1 MPSFVN
7 PIHTNAN
14 ALNSGTKNEVKD
26 TKNAPKSASKDFN
39 KILNQKISKD
49 KTAPKE
55 NPNALK
61 ATPKDAKED
70 AKELEK
76 TPTPHHQHAQNLA
89 KDQQAPTL
97 KDLLNH
103 KKTTASHEAQHETH
117 EPTLK
122 DLLNHKKTTAS
133 HEAQHETHEMHET
146 NPKTPNET
154 LNKNEKK
161 PNGVASNAHQANL
174 TNKNPLTPTNHANN
188 AIKNPTAPTHNAK
201 EPKTLKDIHALSQK
215 HDLNASNIQVGTP
228 LEKKETPLNASD
240 QLALKTTQT
249 SINHT
254 LAKNDSK
261 NTANLSSVLQSL
273 EKKESHNKERTTP
286 PSNEKK
292 TPPLREALQMNAI
305 KRDKTLSKKKPE
317 KTPTKTQTTAAT
329 PENAPKI
336 PLKTPP
342 LMPLIGANPPNDNAP
357 TPLEKEEKAK
367 EVSENKE
374 KTKESN
380 NSAQSAQNAQASDK
394 TSENKSAAPKE
405 TIKHFTQQLKQEIQE
420 YKPPMSRIS
429 MDLFPKELGKVEV
442 TIQKVGKNL
451 KVSVISHN
459 NSLQTFL
466 DNQQDLKNSLN
477 ALGFEG
483 VDLSFSQDSSK
494 EQPKEP
500 LREPFKEQESTPL
513 KENALKSYQENT
525 DNENKETSMQITLYA

>member
-1 MPSFVN
+1 MPSPIN
-7 PIHTNAN
+7 PIHTNAS
-14 ALNSGTKNEVKD
+14 ALNSGAKNEVKD
-26 TKNAPKSASKDFN
+26 TKNAPKSASKDFS

-49 KTAPKE
+49 KTASKE
-55 NPNALK
+55 DPNASK
-61 ATPKDAKED
+61 VTPKDAKT
-70 AKELEK
+70 LEK
-76 TPTPHHQHAQNLA
+76 TPTPHPQHAQNLA

-103 KKTTASHEAQHETH
+103 KKTTASHEAQHEIH
-117 EPTLK
+117 E
-122 DLLNHKKTTAS
+122 N
-133 HEAQHETHEMHET
+133 HET

-161 PNGVASNAHQANL
+161 PNGVTSNAHQANL

-188 AIKNPTAPTHNAK
+188 AIKTPTAPTHNAK
-201 EPKTLKDIHALSQK
+201 ESKTLKDIQTLSQK
-215 HDLNASNIQVGTP
+215 HDLNASNIQATTTPENKTP
-228 LEKKETPLNASD
+228 LKNASD
-240 QLALKTTQT
+240 QFALKTTPKNPT
-249 SINHT
+249 TNPTTI
-254 LAKNDSK
+254 KNDTK

-273 EKKESHNKERTTP
+273 EKKESHNKEHANP
-286 PSNEKK
+286 LNNEKK
-292 TPPLREALQMNAI
+292 TPPLKEALQMNAI

-317 KTPTKTQTTAAT
+317 KTPIHAKTQTTAPSIA
-329 PENAPKI
+329 PKNAPKI
-336 PLKTPP
+336 PIKTPP
-342 LMPLIGANPPNDNAP
+342 LMPLIGANPPPNDNIP
-357 TPLEKEEKAK
+357 TPLEKEEKTQ
-367 EVSENKE
+367 EISENKE
-374 KTKESN
+374 KTKESS
-380 NSAQSAQNAQASDK
+380 NSAQSAQNTQASDK
-394 TSENKSAAPKE
+394 TSENKSTAPKE

-442 TIQKVGKNL
+442 IIQKVGKNL

-494 EQPKEP
+494 EQPKEQ
-500 LREPFKEQESTPL
+500 LREPFKEQELTPL

-525 DNENKETSMQITLYA
+525 DNENQETSMQITLYA

>member
-1 MPSFVN
+1 MPSPIN
-7 PIHTNAN
+7 PIHTNASANAN
-14 ALNSGTKNEVKD
+14 ALNSGAKNEVKD
-26 TKNAPKSASKDFN
+26 TKNAPKSASKDFS

-55 NPNALK
+55 SPSALK
-61 ATPKDAKED
+61 AAPKNSKEGAKQN

-103 KKTTASHEAQHETH
+103 KKTTASHEAQHEI
-117 EPTLK
+117 
-122 DLLNHKKTTAS
+122 HKN
-133 HEAQHETHEMHET
+133 HET

-161 PNGVASNAHQANL
+161 PNGVISSAHQANL
-174 TNKNPLTPTNHANN
+174 TNKNPLIPTNHANN
-188 AIKNPTAPTHNAK
+188 TIKNPTAPTHNAK
-201 EPKTLKDIHALSQK
+201 ESKTLKDIHALSQK

-254 LAKNDSK
+254 LAKNDAK

-317 KTPTKTQTTAAT
+317 KTPTKTQTTAQAVT
-329 PENAPKI
+329 LENAPKI

-342 LMPLIGANPPNDNAP
+342 LMPLIGANPPNDNPP

-367 EVSENKE
+367 EVSDNKE
-374 KTKESN
+374 KTKETS

-394 TSENKSAAPKE
+394 TSENKSVTPKE

-494 EQPKEP
+494 EQPKEQ

-525 DNENKETSMQITLYA
+525 DNENQETSMQITLYA

>member
-1 MPSFVN
+1 MPSPVN
-7 PIHTNAN
+7 PVHTNAN
-14 ALNSGTKNEVKD
+14 ALNSGAKNED
-26 TKNAPKSASKDFN
+26 TKNAPKSASKDFS

-49 KTAPKE
+49 KTASKE
-55 NPNALK
+55 SPNPNALK
-61 ATPKDAKED
+61 TTPKNSKEDAKED
-70 AKELEK
+70 AKKDAKVLEK
-76 TPTPHHQHAQNLA
+76 TPTPHPQHAQDFA

-97 KDLLNH
+97 KDWLNH
-103 KKTTASHEAQHETH
+103 KKTTASHEAQHE
-117 EPTLK
+117 
-122 DLLNHKKTTAS
+122 N
-133 HEAQHETHEMHET
+133 HET

-161 PNGVASNAHQANL
+161 PNGVTSNAHQTNL
-174 TNKNPLTPTNHANN
+174 ASKNPLTPTNHANN
-188 AIKNPTAPTHNAK
+188 AIKNPTAPTDTKK
-201 EPKTLKDIHALSQK
+201 EPKTLKDIQTLSQK
-215 HDLNASNIQVGTP
+215 HDLNASNIQAATP

-240 QLALKTTQT
+240 QLALKTTQAP
-249 SINHT
+249 INNT

-273 EKKESHNKERTTP
+273 EKKESHNKEHATP
-286 PSNEKK
+286 PNNEKK
-292 TPPLREALQMNAI
+292 TPPLKEALQMNAI
-305 KRDKTLSKKKPE
+305 KRDKTLSKKKSE
-317 KTPTKTQTTAAT
+317 KTPTKAQTTAPSAML
-329 PENAPKI
+329 ENAPKI

-342 LMPLIGANPPNDNAP
+342 LMPLIGANPPPNDNAP
-357 TPLEKEEKAK
+357 TLLEKEETTK
-367 EVSENKE
+367 EASDNKE

-394 TSENKSAAPKE
+394 TSENKSVTPKE

-442 TIQKVGKNL
+442 VIQKVGKNL

-494 EQPKEP
+494 EQPKEQ
-500 LREPFKEQESTPL
+500 LRELFKEQESTPL
-513 KENALKSYQENT
+513 KENVLKSYQENT
-525 DNENKETSMQITLYA
+525 DHENQETSMQITLYA

>member
-14 ALNSGTKNEVKD
+14 ANANALNSGAKNGVKD
-26 TKNAPKSASKDFN
+26 TKNAPKSASKDFS

-61 ATPKDAKED
+61 AAPKDAKED

-76 TPTPHHQHAQNLA
+76 TPTPHPQHAQNLA

-117 EPTLK
+117 K
-122 DLLNHKKTTAS
+122 
-133 HEAQHETHEMHET
+133 MHET

-161 PNGVASNAHQANL
+161 PNGVISSAHQANL
-174 TNKNPLTPTNHANN
+174 TNKNPLTPTNN

-201 EPKTLKDIHALSQK
+201 DPKTLKDIQTLSQK

-228 LEKKETPLNASD
+228 LEKKETPLNAND

-254 LAKNDSK
+254 LAKNDAK

-273 EKKESHNKERTTP
+273 EKKESHNKERATP

-317 KTPTKTQTTAAT
+317 KTPTKTQTTAQAAT

-357 TPLEKEEKAK
+357 TPLEKEEKTK

-374 KTKESN
+374 KTKEST
-380 NSAQSAQNAQASDK
+380 NSTQSAQNTQASDK
-394 TSENKSAAPKE
+394 TSENKSTAPKE

-442 TIQKVGKNL
+442 IIQKVGKNL

>member
-1 MPSFVN
+1 MPSPIN

-14 ALNSGTKNEVKD
+14 ANASINSGAKNED
-26 TKNAPKSASKDFN
+26 TKNAPKSASKDFS

-55 NPNALK
+55 NPSALK

-117 EPTLK
+117 K
-122 DLLNHKKTTAS
+122 
-133 HEAQHETHEMHET
+133 MHET

-161 PNGVASNAHQANL
+161 PNGVISNAHQANL

-188 AIKNPTAPTHNAK
+188 AIKNPAAPTHNAK
-201 EPKTLKDIHALSQK
+201 DPKTLKDIQTLSQK
-215 HDLNASNIQVGTP
+215 HDLNASNIQATTP

-357 TPLEKEEKAK
+357 TPLEKEEKTK
-367 EVSENKE
+367 EISENKE

-380 NSAQSAQNAQASDK
+380 NSVQNVQNTQASDK
-394 TSENKSAAPKE
+394 TSENKSVTPKE

-494 EQPKEP
+494 EQPKEQ
-500 LREPFKEQESTPL
+500 LKEPFKEQESTPL

>member
-1 MPSFVN
+1 MPSPVN

-14 ALNSGTKNEVKD
+14 ALNSGAKNEVKD
-26 TKNAPKSASKDFN
+26 TKNAPKSASKDFS

-55 NPNALK
+55 SPNPNALK

-70 AKELEK
+70 AKALEK
-76 TPTPHHQHAQNLA
+76 TLPHQHAQNLA

-97 KDLLNH
+97 KDWLNRP
-103 KKTTASHEAQHETH
+103 KTYPTAKHETQHETH
-117 EPTLK
+117 EA
-122 DLLNHKKTTAS
+122 N
-133 HEAQHETHEMHET
+133 ET

-161 PNGVASNAHQANL
+161 PNEVTSNAHQTNL
-174 TNKNPLTPTNHANN
+174 TNKNPLTPTNHANH

-201 EPKTLKDIHALSQK
+201 ESKTLKDIQTLSQK
-215 HDLNASNIQVGTP
+215 HDLNASNIQATTP
-228 LEKKETPLNASD
+228 LEKKETPLNASN

-249 SINHT
+249 PINNT
-254 LAKNDSK
+254 LAKNDAK

-273 EKKESHNKERTTP
+273 EKKEPQNKEHANP
-286 PSNEKK
+286 PHNEKK
-292 TPPLREALQMNAI
+292 TPPLKEALQMNAI
-305 KRDKTLSKKKPE
+305 KRDKTLSKKKSE
-317 KTPTKTQTTAAT
+317 KTPTKAQTTAPSAT

-336 PLKTPP
+336 PLKTPL
-342 LMPLIGANPPNDNAP
+342 LMPLIGANPPNDNIP
-357 TPLEKEEKAK
+357 TPLEKEETTK
-367 EVSENKE
+367 EASDNKE
-374 KTKESN
+374 KTKETN
-380 NSAQSAQNAQASDK
+380 NSAQNAQNTQASDK
-394 TSENKSAAPKE
+394 TSENKSVTPKE

-494 EQPKEP
+494 EQPKEQ
-500 LREPFKEQESTPL
+500 LREPFKEQELTPL

-525 DNENKETSMQITLYA
+525 DHENQETSMQITLYA

>member
-1 MPSFVN
+1 MPSPVN

-14 ALNSGTKNEVKD
+14 ALNSGAKNED
-26 TKNAPKSASKDFN
+26 TKNAPKSASKDFS

-55 NPNALK
+55 SPNPNALK

-70 AKELEK
+70 AKALEK
-76 TPTPHHQHAQNLA
+76 TPTLPHQHAQNLA

-97 KDLLNH
+97 KDWLNRP
-103 KKTTASHEAQHETH
+103 KTHPTAPHETQHETH
-117 EPTLK
+117 EA
-122 DLLNHKKTTAS
+122 N
-133 HEAQHETHEMHET
+133 ET

-161 PNGVASNAHQANL
+161 PNEVTSNAHQTNL
-174 TNKNPLTPTNHANN
+174 PNKNPITPNHVNN
-188 AIKNPTAPTHNAK
+188 AIKNPTTPTHNAK
-201 EPKTLKDIHALSQK
+201 EPKTLKDIQTLSQK
-215 HDLNASNIQVGTP
+215 HDLNASNIQAATTP
-228 LEKKETPLNASD
+228 ENKTPLNASD
-240 QLALKTTQT
+240 YLALKTTQT
-249 SINHT
+249 PTNHT
-254 LAKNDSK
+254 LAKNDAK

-273 EKKESHNKERTTP
+273 EKKESHNKEHANP
-286 PSNEKK
+286 PNNEKK
-292 TPPLREALQMNAI
+292 TPPLKEALQMNAI
-305 KRDKTLSKKKPE
+305 KRDKTLSKKKSE
-317 KTPTKTQTTAAT
+317 KTPIHAKTQTTAPSIA

-342 LMPLIGANPPNDNAP
+342 LMPLIGANPPNDNIP
-357 TPLEKEEKAK
+357 TPLEKEETTKEASDNKEKAK
-367 EVSENKE
+367 ES
-374 KTKESN
+374 S

-394 TSENKSAAPKE
+394 TSDNKSVTPKE
-405 TIKHFTQQLKQEIQE
+405 TIKHFAQQLKQEIQE

-442 TIQKVGKNL
+442 IIQKVGKNL

-494 EQPKEP
+494 EQPKEQ
-500 LREPFKEQESTPL
+500 LRELFKEQESSPL

-525 DNENKETSMQITLYA
+525 DHENQETSMQITLYA

>member
-1 MPSFVN
+1 MPSLVN

-14 ALNSGTKNEVKD
+14 ALNSGAKNEVKD
-26 TKNAPKSASKDFN
+26 TKNAPKSASKDFS

-49 KTAPKE
+49 KTASKE
-55 NPNALK
+55 SPNPNALK
-61 ATPKDAKED
+61 ATPQDAKEN
-70 AKELEK
+70 AKTLEK
-76 TPTPHHQHAQNLA
+76 TPTLPHQHAQNPA

-103 KKTTASHEAQHETH
+103 QKTTAPHETQHETH
-117 EPTLK
+117 EA
-122 DLLNHKKTTAS
+122 N
-133 HEAQHETHEMHET
+133 ET

-161 PNGVASNAHQANL
+161 PNEVASNAHQTNL
-174 TNKNPLTPTNHANN
+174 PNKNPITPNHANH
-188 AIKNPTAPTHNAK
+188 AIKNPTTPTHNAK
-201 EPKTLKDIHALSQK
+201 EPKTLKDIQTLSQK
-215 HDLNASNIQVGTP
+215 HDLNASNIQAATTP
-228 LEKKETPLNASD
+228 ENKTPLNASD
-240 QLALKTTQT
+240 HLALKTTQT
-249 SINHT
+249 PTNHT
-254 LAKNDSK
+254 LAKNDAK

-273 EKKESHNKERTTP
+273 EKKEPQNKEHANP
-286 PSNEKK
+286 QNNEKK
-292 TPPLREALQMNAI
+292 TPPLKEALEMNAI
-305 KRDKTLSKKKPE
+305 KRDKTLSKKKSE
-317 KTPTKTQTTAAT
+317 KTPIHAKTQATAPSIA

-342 LMPLIGANPPNDNAP
+342 LMPLIGANPPPNDNIP
-357 TPLEKEEKAK
+357 TPLEKEETTKEVSDNKEKAK
-367 EVSENKE
+367 E
-374 KTKESN
+374 T
-380 NSAQSAQNAQASDK
+380 NSSTQNAQNAQASDK
-394 TSENKSAAPKE
+394 TSENKSIAPKE

-420 YKPPMSRIS
+420 YKPPMSKIS

-442 TIQKVGKNL
+442 IIQKVGKNL

-494 EQPKEP
+494 EQPKEQ
-500 LREPFKEQESTPL
+500 LRELFKEQESTPL

-525 DNENKETSMQITLYA
+525 DHENKETSMQITLYA

>member
-1 MPSFVN
+1 MPSPIN
-7 PIHTNAN
+7 PIHANAN
-14 ALNSGTKNEVKD
+14 ANASALNSGAKNED
-26 TKNAPKSASKDFN
+26 AKNAPKSASKDFS

-70 AKELEK
+70 AKKLEK
-76 TPTPHHQHAQNLA
+76 TPTLPHQHAQNLA

-97 KDLLNH
+97 KDWLNH
-103 KKTTASHEAQHETH
+103 QKTTASHEAQHE
-117 EPTLK
+117 
-122 DLLNHKKTTAS
+122 N
-133 HEAQHETHEMHET
+133 HET

-161 PNGVASNAHQANL
+161 PHGVISNAHQENS
-174 TNKNPLTPTNHANN
+174 TNKNPITPTNHANH

-201 EPKTLKDIHALSQK
+201 EPKTLKDIQTLSQK
-215 HDLNASNIQVGTP
+215 HDLNASNIQVVAP

-240 QLALKTTQT
+240 QLALKTTQAP
-249 SINHT
+249 INNT
-254 LAKNDSK
+254 LAKNDAK

-273 EKKESHNKERTTP
+273 EKKDPHNKERANP
-286 PSNEKK
+286 QNNEKK
-292 TPPLREALQMNAI
+292 TPPLKEALQMNAI
-305 KRDKTLSKKKPE
+305 KRDKTLSKKKSE
-317 KTPTKTQTTAAT
+317 KIQTKTQTTAPSIA

-342 LMPLIGANPPNDNAP
+342 LMPLIGANPPNDNIP
-357 TPLEKEEKAK
+357 TLLEKEETTK
-367 EVSENKE
+367 EASDNKE
-374 KTKESN
+374 KTKESS
-380 NSAQSAQNAQASDK
+380 NSTQSAQNAQASDK
-394 TSENKSAAPKE
+394 TSDKSVTPKE

-442 TIQKVGKNL
+442 VIQKVGKNL

-494 EQPKEP
+494 EQKK
-500 LREPFKEQESTPL
+500 EPFKEQELTPL

>member
-1 MPSFVN
+1 MSSPIN
-7 PIHTNAN
+7 PIHTNASTN
-14 ALNSGTKNEVKD
+14 ANANASTLINSGAKNEVKEA
-26 TKNAPKSASKDFN
+26 KNAPKSAPKDFS

-61 ATPKDAKED
+61 ATPKDAKEN

-76 TPTPHHQHAQNLA
+76 TPTPHHQHAQDLA

-117 EPTLK
+117 K
-122 DLLNHKKTTAS
+122 N
-133 HEAQHETHEMHET
+133 HET

-161 PNGVASNAHQANL
+161 PNEATSSAHQTNL

-201 EPKTLKDIHALSQK
+201 EPKTLKDIQTLSQK
-215 HDLNASNIQVGTP
+215 HDLNASNIQVVAP

-249 SINHT
+249 PINHT
-254 LAKNDSK
+254 LAKNGAK

-286 PSNEKK
+286 HNEKK

-305 KRDKTLSKKKPE
+305 KRDKTLSKKKSE
-317 KTPTKTQTTAAT
+317 KTPTKTQTTAQAVT

-342 LMPLIGANPPNDNAP
+342 LMPLIGANPPNNNAP
-357 TPLEKEEKAK
+357 TPLEKEEKTK

-380 NSAQSAQNAQASDK
+380 NSTQSAQNAQASDK
-394 TSENKSAAPKE
+394 ASENKSVTPKE

-420 YKPPMSRIS
+420 YKPPMSKIS

-500 LREPFKEQESTPL
+500 LREPFKEQELTPL

>member
-1 MPSFVN
+1 MPSPIN

-14 ALNSGTKNEVKD
+14 ANTNALINNGAKNED
-26 TKNAPKSASKDFN
+26 TKNAPKSASKDFS

-49 KTAPKE
+49 KTTPKE

-61 ATPKDAKED
+61 ATQKDAKKD
-70 AKELEK
+70 AKALEK
-76 TPTPHHQHAQNLA
+76 TPTLPHQHAQNPA

-103 KKTTASHEAQHETH
+103 KKTSHEAQH
-117 EPTLK
+117 K
-122 DLLNHKKTTAS
+122 N
-133 HEAQHETHEMHET
+133 HET

-161 PNGVASNAHQANL
+161 PNGVTSNAHQENL
-174 TNKNPLTPTNHANN
+174 THKNPLTPTNHTNN
-188 AIKNPTAPTHNAK
+188 AIKNPTTPTDTK
-201 EPKTLKDIHALSQK
+201 KDPKTLKDIQTLSQK
-215 HDLNASNIQVGTP
+215 HDLNASNIQVTAP
-228 LEKKETPLNASD
+228 LEKKETPLSASD

-254 LAKNDSK
+254 LAKNDAK

-273 EKKESHNKERTTP
+273 EKKESHNKERATP
-286 PSNEKK
+286 PNNEKK
-292 TPPLREALQMNAI
+292 TPPLKEALQMNAI

-317 KTPTKTQTTAAT
+317 KTQTKTQTTAPSAM

-342 LMPLIGANPPNDNAP
+342 LMPLIGANPPPNDNIP
-357 TPLEKEEKAK
+357 TPLEKEEKTQ
-367 EVSENKE
+367 EISDNKE
-374 KTKESN
+374 KAKETN
-380 NSAQSAQNAQASDK
+380 NGAQSTQNTQASDK
-394 TSENKSAAPKE
+394 TSENKSVTPKE

-442 TIQKVGKNL
+442 IIQKVGKNL

-494 EQPKEP
+494 EQEKEQ
-500 LREPFKEQESTPL
+500 LRELFKEQELTPL

-525 DNENKETSMQITLYA
+525 DHENQETSMQITLYA

>member
-1 MPSFVN
+1 MPSPVN

-14 ALNSGTKNEVKD
+14 ALNSGAKNEVKD
-26 TKNAPKSASKDFN
+26 AKNAPKSASKDFS

-55 NPNALK
+55 SPNPNALK
-61 ATPKDAKED
+61 ATPQDAKENAKED
-70 AKELEK
+70 AKALEK
-76 TPTPHHQHAQNLA
+76 IPTLPYQHAQNLA

-97 KDLLNH
+97 KDWLNH
-103 KKTTASHEAQHETH
+103 QKTTASHEAQHE
-117 EPTLK
+117 K
-122 DLLNHKKTTAS
+122 N
-133 HEAQHETHEMHET
+133 HET

-161 PNGVASNAHQANL
+161 PNEALSNAHQTNL
-174 TNKNPLTPTNHANN
+174 PNKNPITPTNRTNN
-188 AIKNPTAPTHNAK
+188 AIKTPTTPTHNAK
-201 EPKTLKDIHALSQK
+201 VPKTLKDIQTLSQK
-215 HDLNASNIQVGTP
+215 HDLNASNIQAATTP
-228 LEKKETPLNASD
+228 ENKNPLNASD
-240 QLALKTTQT
+240 HLALKTTPKNPT
-249 SINHT
+249 TNPTTI
-254 LAKNDSK
+254 KNDAK

-273 EKKESHNKERTTP
+273 EKKDPHNKEHATP
-286 PSNEKK
+286 PNNEKK
-292 TPPLREALQMNAI
+292 TPPLKEALQMNAI
-305 KRDKTLSKKKPE
+305 KRDKTLSKKKSE
-317 KTPTKTQTTAAT
+317 KTPTKAQTTAQAVT

-342 LMPLIGANPPNDNAP
+342 LMPLIGANPPSDNAP
-357 TPLEKEEKAK
+357 TPLEKEETTK
-367 EVSENKE
+367 EASDNKE

-380 NSAQSAQNAQASDK
+380 NSAQNAQNTQASDK
-394 TSENKSAAPKE
+394 TSENKSVTPKE

-442 TIQKVGKNL
+442 IIQKVGKNL

-477 ALGFEG
+477 TLGFEG

-494 EQPKEP
+494 EQQAPKDQ
-500 LREPFKEQESTPL
+500 LRELFKEQESTPL

-525 DNENKETSMQITLYA
+525 DHENQETSMQITLYA

>member
-1 MPSFVN
+1 MPSPVN
-7 PIHTNAN
+7 PLHTNAN
-14 ALNSGTKNEVKD
+14 ALNGGAKNEVKD
-26 TKNAPKSASKDFN
+26 AKNAPKSASKDFS

-55 NPNALK
+55 NPSALK
-61 ATPKDAKED
+61 ATPKDAKT
-70 AKELEK
+70 LEK
-76 TPTPHHQHAQNLA
+76 TLPHQHAQNPA

-103 KKTTASHEAQHETH
+103 QKTTAPHEAQHETH
-117 EPTLK
+117 EA
-122 DLLNHKKTTAS
+122 N
-133 HEAQHETHEMHET
+133 ET

-161 PNGVASNAHQANL
+161 PNEVTSNAHQTNL
-174 TNKNPLTPTNHANN
+174 PNKNPITPTNHANN
-188 AIKNPTAPTHNAK
+188 ANTTQKPTTPTHNAK
-201 EPKTLKDIHALSQK
+201 DPKTLKDIQTLSQK
-215 HDLNASNIQVGTP
+215 HDLNASNIQAATTP
-228 LEKKETPLNASD
+228 ENKTPLNASD
-240 QLALKTTQT
+240 HLALKTTQT
-249 SINHT
+249 PTNHT
-254 LAKNDSK
+254 LAKNDAK

-273 EKKESHNKERTTP
+273 EKKEAQNKEHANP
-286 PSNEKK
+286 QNNEKK
-292 TPPLREALQMNAI
+292 TPPLKEALQMNAI

-317 KTPTKTQTTAAT
+317 KTPTKTQTTAPSIA

-342 LMPLIGANPPNDNAP
+342 LMPLTGANPPNDNTP
-357 TPLEKEEKAK
+357 TPLEKEEKTQ
-367 EVSENKE
+367 EVSDNKE
-374 KTKESN
+374 KTKETNS
-380 NSAQSAQNAQASDK
+380 SAQSAQNTQASDK
-394 TSENKSAAPKE
+394 TSDNKSIAPKE

-420 YKPPMSRIS
+420 YKPPMSKIS

-442 TIQKVGKNL
+442 IIQKVGKNL

-500 LREPFKEQESTPL
+500 LREPFKEQELAPL

-525 DNENKETSMQITLYA
+525 DHENQETSMQITLYA

>member
-1 MPSFVN
+1 MPSPVN
-7 PIHTNAN
+7 PIHTNASAN
-14 ALNSGTKNEVKD
+14 ASTLINSGAKNED
-26 TKNAPKSASKDFN
+26 TKNAPKSASKDFS

-61 ATPKDAKED
+61 ATPKNSKESAKED
-70 AKELEK
+70 AKALEK
-76 TPTPHHQHAQNLA
+76 TPTPHHQHAQNPA

-97 KDLLNH
+97 KDLLNRP
-103 KKTTASHEAQHETH
+103 KTTASHEAQHETH
-117 EPTLK
+117 E
-122 DLLNHKKTTAS
+122 
-133 HEAQHETHEMHET
+133 HET

-161 PNGVASNAHQANL
+161 PNGVTSNAHQTNL
-174 TNKNPLTPTNHANN
+174 TNKNPLTPTNRANH
-188 AIKNPTAPTHNAK
+188 AIKTPTTPTHNAK
-201 EPKTLKDIHALSQK
+201 DPKTLKDIQTLSQK
-215 HDLNASNIQVGTP
+215 HDLNASNIQATTTP
-228 LEKKETPLNASD
+228 ENKTPLNASD
-240 QLALKTTQT
+240 QFALKTTQT
-249 SINHT
+249 PTSHT
-254 LAKNDSK
+254 LAKNDAK

-273 EKKESHNKERTTP
+273 EKKESHSKEHATP
-286 PSNEKK
+286 PNNEKK
-292 TPPLREALQMNAI
+292 TPPLKEALQMNAI
-305 KRDKTLSKKKPE
+305 KRDKTLSKKKSE
-317 KTPTKTQTTAAT
+317 KTPTKAQTTAPSIA

-342 LMPLIGANPPNDNAP
+342 LMPLIGANPPPNDNIP
-357 TPLEKEEKAK
+357 TPLEKEEKTQ
-367 EVSENKE
+367 EISENKE

-380 NSAQSAQNAQASDK
+380 SSAQSAQNTQASDK
-394 TSENKSAAPKE
+394 TSENKSVAPKE

-442 TIQKVGKNL
+442 IIQKVGKNL

-500 LREPFKEQESTPL
+500 LRELFKEQESTPL

-525 DNENKETSMQITLYA
+525 DHENQETSMQITLYA

>member
-1 MPSFVN
+1 MPSPIN
-7 PIHTNAN
+7 PIHTNASANAN
-14 ALNSGTKNEVKD
+14 ALNSGAKNED
-26 TKNAPKSASKDFN
+26 TKNAPKSASKDFS

-61 ATPKDAKED
+61 ATPQDAKENAKED
-70 AKELEK
+70 AKKLEK
-76 TPTPHHQHAQNLA
+76 TPTLPHQHAQNPA

-103 KKTTASHEAQHETH
+103 KKTTASHEAQHE
-117 EPTLK
+117 K
-122 DLLNHKKTTAS
+122 N
-133 HEAQHETHEMHET
+133 HET

-154 LNKNEKK
+154 LSKNEKK
-161 PNGVASNAHQANL
+161 PNEVASGTHQTNL
-174 TNKNPLTPTNHANN
+174 PNKNPITPNHANN
-188 AIKNPTAPTHNAK
+188 AIKNPTTPTHNAK
-201 EPKTLKDIHALSQK
+201 EPKTLKDIQALSQK
-215 HDLNASNIQVGTP
+215 HDLNASNIQAATTP
-228 LEKKETPLNASD
+228 ENKTPLNASD
-240 QLALKTTQT
+240 HLALKTTQT
-249 SINHT
+249 PTNHT
-254 LAKNDSK
+254 LAKNDAK

-273 EKKESHNKERTTP
+273 EKKESPNKEHANP
-286 PSNEKK
+286 QNNEKK
-292 TPPLREALQMNAI
+292 TPPLKEALQMNAI

-317 KTPTKTQTTAAT
+317 KTQTKTQTTAPSAM

-342 LMPLIGANPPNDNAP
+342 LMPLIGANPPNDNIP
-357 TPLEKEEKAK
+357 TPLEKEETTK
-367 EVSENKE
+367 EASDNKE
-374 KTKESN
+374 KTKETN

-394 TSENKSAAPKE
+394 ASENKSVTPKE

-420 YKPPMSRIS
+420 YKPPMSKIS

-442 TIQKVGKNL
+442 IIQKVGKNL

-494 EQPKEP
+494 EQEKEP
-500 LREPFKEQESTPL
+500 FKEPFKEQELTPL

-525 DNENKETSMQITLYA
+525 DHENKETSMQITLYA

>member
-1 MPSFVN
+1 MPSPVN
-7 PIHTNAN
+7 PIHTNAST
-14 ALNSGTKNEVKD
+14 LNGGAKNED
-26 TKNAPKSASKDFN
+26 AKNAPKSASKDFS

-55 NPNALK
+55 SPNPNALK
-61 ATPKDAKED
+61 DTPQNALKDK
-70 AKELEK
+70 LEK
-76 TPTPHHQHAQNLA
+76 TPTPHVQTPKEIA

-97 KDLLNH
+97 KDWLNH
-103 KKTTASHEAQHETH
+103 QKTTAPHETQHETH
-117 EPTLK
+117 E
-122 DLLNHKKTTAS
+122 
-133 HEAQHETHEMHET
+133 HET

-154 LNKNEKK
+154 LNKSEKK
-161 PNGVASNAHQANL
+161 PNEALSNAHQTNL
-174 TNKNPLTPTNHANN
+174 PSKNPITPNHANN

-201 EPKTLKDIHALSQK
+201 DPKTLKDIQTLSQK
-215 HDLNASNIQVGTP
+215 HDLNASNIQAATTP
-228 LEKKETPLNASD
+228 ENKTPLNASD
-240 QLALKTTQT
+240 HLALKTTQT
-249 SINHT
+249 PINNT
-254 LAKNDSK
+254 LAKNDAK

-273 EKKESHNKERTTP
+273 EKKESPNKEHANP
-286 PSNEKK
+286 QNNEKK
-292 TPPLREALQMNAI
+292 TPPLKEALQMNAI

-317 KTPTKTQTTAAT
+317 KTPTKTQITTPSAT

-342 LMPLIGANPPNDNAP
+342 LMPLIGANPPNNNAL
-357 TPLEKEEKAK
+357 TPLEKEETTKEASDNKEKAK
-367 EVSENKE
+367 E
-374 KTKESN
+374 SN
-380 NSAQSAQNAQASDK
+380 SSAQSAQNTQASDK
-394 TSENKSAAPKE
+394 TSENKSTTPKE

-420 YKPPMSRIS
+420 YKPPMSKIS

-494 EQPKEP
+494 EQPKEQ
-500 LREPFKEQESTPL
+500 LRELFKEQELAPL

-525 DNENKETSMQITLYA
+525 DHENQETSMQITLYA

>member
-14 ALNSGTKNEVKD
+14 ANANALNSGAKNEVKD
-26 TKNAPKSASKDFN
+26 TKNAPKSAPKDFS

-49 KTAPKE
+49 KSAPKE

-61 ATPKDAKED
+61 ATPKNAKEGAKED

-103 KKTTASHEAQHETH
+103 KKTTASHEAQHET
-117 EPTLK
+117 
-122 DLLNHKKTTAS
+122 
-133 HEAQHETHEMHET
+133 HET

-201 EPKTLKDIHALSQK
+201 EPKTLKDIQTLSQK

-273 EKKESHNKERTTP
+273 EKKESQNKEHATLP
-286 PSNEKK
+286 HNEKK

-317 KTPTKTQTTAAT
+317 KTPIHAKSQTTT
-329 PENAPKI
+329 PSTTLENAPKI

-374 KTKESN
+374 KTKEST
-380 NSAQSAQNAQASDK
+380 NSTQSAQNAQASDK
-394 TSENKSAAPKE
+394 TSENKSAASKE

-429 MDLFPKELGKVEV
+429 MDLFPKELGKIEV

-494 EQPKEP
+494 EQEKEP
-500 LREPFKEQESTPL
+500 SREPFKEQELTPL

>member
-1 MPSFVN
+1 MPSPIN

-14 ALNSGTKNEVKD
+14 ANANANASTLINSGAKNED
-26 TKNAPKSASKDFN
+26 TKNAPKSASKDFS

-61 ATPKDAKED
+61 ATPKNAKEG
-70 AKELEK
+70 AKALEK
-76 TPTPHHQHAQNLA
+76 TPTPQPPHAQNLT

-103 KKTTASHEAQHETH
+103 KKTTASHEAQHEI
-117 EPTLK
+117 
-122 DLLNHKKTTAS
+122 
-133 HEAQHETHEMHET
+133 HET
-146 NPKTPNET
+146 NPKTPNKT

-161 PNGVASNAHQANL
+161 PNEVASNAHQTNL
-174 TNKNPLTPTNHANN
+174 TNKNPITPTNHANN
-188 AIKNPTAPTHNAK
+188 ANTTQKPTTPTHNAK
-201 EPKTLKDIHALSQK
+201 DPKTLKDIQTLSQK
-215 HDLNASNIQVGTP
+215 HDLNASNIQAATTP
-228 LEKKETPLNASD
+228 ENKTPLNASD

-254 LAKNDSK
+254 LAKNDAK

-273 EKKESHNKERTTP
+273 EKKDPHNKEHANP
-286 PSNEKK
+286 QNNEKK
-292 TPPLREALQMNAI
+292 TPPLKEALEMNAI
-305 KRDKTLSKKKPE
+305 KRDKTLSKKKSE
-317 KTPTKTQTTAAT
+317 KTPTKAQTTASSAT

-336 PLKTPP
+336 PFKTPP
-342 LMPLIGANPPNDNAP
+342 LMPLIGANPPPNDNIP
-357 TPLEKEEKAK
+357 TPLEKEETTQEA
-367 EVSENKE
+367 SDNKE
-374 KTKESN
+374 KTKET
-380 NSAQSAQNAQASDK
+380 NSSTQSAQNTQASDK
-394 TSENKSAAPKE
+394 TSENKSVTPKE

-420 YKPPMSRIS
+420 YKPPMSKIS

-442 TIQKVGKNL
+442 VIQKVGKNL

-494 EQPKEP
+494 EQPKEQ
-500 LREPFKEQESTPL
+500 LRELFKEQESTPL

-525 DNENKETSMQITLYA
+525 DHENQETSMQITLYA

>member
-1 MPSFVN
+1 MPSPVN
-7 PIHTNAN
+7 PIHTNAS
-14 ALNSGTKNEVKD
+14 ALNSGAKNEVKD
-26 TKNAPKSASKDFN
+26 TKNAPKSASKDFS

-55 NPNALK
+55 SLNHSALK

-70 AKELEK
+70 AKALEK
-76 TPTPHHQHAQNLA
+76 TPTLQPPHAKDLA

-97 KDLLNH
+97 KDWLNH
-103 KKTTASHEAQHETH
+103 KKTTASHEAQHE
-117 EPTLK
+117 K
-122 DLLNHKKTTAS
+122 N
-133 HEAQHETHEMHET
+133 HET

-161 PNGVASNAHQANL
+161 PNEVTSNAHQANL
-174 TNKNPLTPTNHANN
+174 ASKNPLTPTNHA
-188 AIKNPTAPTHNAK
+188 IKTSTTPTHNAK
-201 EPKTLKDIHALSQK
+201 EPKTLKDIQTLSQK
-215 HDLNASNIQVGTP
+215 HDLNANNIQATTTP
-228 LEKKETPLNASD
+228 ENKTPLNASD
-240 QLALKTTQT
+240 HLALKTTQT
-249 SINHT
+249 PTNHT
-254 LAKNDSK
+254 LAKNDAK

-273 EKKESHNKERTTP
+273 EKKEPHNKEHTTP
-286 PSNEKK
+286 QNNEKK
-292 TPPLREALQMNAI
+292 TPPLKEALQMNAI
-305 KRDKTLSKKKPE
+305 KRDKTLSKKKSE
-317 KTPTKTQTTAAT
+317 KTPTKAQTTAPSIV

-342 LMPLIGANPPNDNAP
+342 LMPLIGANPPPNDNIP
-357 TPLEKEEKAK
+357 TPLEKEETTK
-367 EVSENKE
+367 EASDNKE
-374 KTKESN
+374 KTKESS
-380 NSAQSAQNAQASDK
+380 NSAQNAQNAQASDK
-394 TSENKSAAPKE
+394 TSENKSIAPKE

-442 TIQKVGKNL
+442 IIQKVGKNL

-494 EQPKEP
+494 EQPKEQ
-500 LREPFKEQESTPL
+500 LRELFKEQESTPL

-525 DNENKETSMQITLYA
+525 DHENQETSMQITLYA

>member
-7 PIHTNAN
+7 PIHTNASANAN
-14 ALNSGTKNEVKD
+14 ALINNGAKNGVKD
-26 TKNAPKSASKDFN
+26 TKNAPKSASKDFS

-49 KTAPKE
+49 KTALKE

-103 KKTTASHEAQHETH
+103 KKTTASHEAQHEI
-117 EPTLK
+117 
-122 DLLNHKKTTAS
+122 HKN
-133 HEAQHETHEMHET
+133 HET

-161 PNGVASNAHQANL
+161 PNGVASSAHQANL
-174 TNKNPLTPTNHANN
+174 INKNPLTPANH

-215 HDLNASNIQVGTP
+215 HDLNASNIQATTP

-273 EKKESHNKERTTP
+273 EKKESQDKEHATP

-317 KTPTKTQTTAAT
+317 KTPTKTQTIAQAAT

-342 LMPLIGANPPNDNAP
+342 LMPLIGANPPNNNAQ

-374 KTKESN
+374 KTKESS
-380 NSAQSAQNAQASDK
+380 NSAQSAQNTQASDK
-394 TSENKSAAPKE
+394 ASENKSVTPKE

-442 TIQKVGKNL
+442 IIQKVGKNL

-500 LREPFKEQESTPL
+500 LREPFKEQELTPL

-525 DNENKETSMQITLYA
+525 DNESKETSMQITLYA

>member
-1 MPSFVN
+1 MPSPIN
-7 PIHTNAN
+7 PIHTNASAN
-14 ALNSGTKNEVKD
+14 ALNSGSKNEIKD
-26 TKNAPKSASKDFN
+26 TKNAPKSASKDFS

-55 NPNALK
+55 NPSALK
-61 ATPKDAKED
+61 ATPKNAKEGAKED

-103 KKTTASHEAQHETH
+103 KKTTVSNESHHETH
-117 EPTLK
+117 E
-122 DLLNHKKTTAS
+122 N
-133 HEAQHETHEMHET
+133 HET

-161 PNGVASNAHQANL
+161 PNGVISNAHQENL
-174 TNKNPLTPTNHANN
+174 TNKNSLTPTNHANN
-188 AIKNPTAPTHNAK
+188 AIKNPTAQTDTK
-201 EPKTLKDIHALSQK
+201 KDPKTLKDIQTLSQK

-228 LEKKETPLNASD
+228 LEKKETPLKTSD
-240 QLALKTTQT
+240 QIALKTTQT

-254 LAKNDSK
+254 LAKNDAK

-273 EKKESHNKERTTP
+273 EKKESHNKEHATP

-317 KTPTKTQTTAAT
+317 KTPTKTQTTAQAVT

-342 LMPLIGANPPNDNAP
+342 LMPLIGANPPNDNTP
-357 TPLEKEEKAK
+357 TLLEKEEKTK
-367 EVSENKE
+367 EVSDNKE
-374 KTKESN
+374 KTKETSN
-380 NSAQSAQNAQASDK
+380 SVQNAQNTQASDK
-394 TSENKSAAPKE
+394 TSENKSVTPKE

-494 EQPKEP
+494 EQPKEQ
-500 LREPFKEQESTPL
+500 LRGLFKEQESTPL

-525 DNENKETSMQITLYA
+525 DNEHKETSMQITLYA

>member
-1 MPSFVN
+1 MPSPVN

-14 ALNSGTKNEVKD
+14 ALNGGAKNEVKD
-26 TKNAPKSASKDFN
+26 AKNAPKSASKDFS

-55 NPNALK
+55 DPNALK
-61 ATPKDAKED
+61 ATPKDAK
-70 AKELEK
+70 ALEK
-76 TPTPHHQHAQNLA
+76 TPTLNHQHAQNFA

-97 KDLLNH
+97 KDWLNH
-103 KKTTASHEAQHETH
+103 QKTTASHEAQHE
-117 EPTLK
+117 
-122 DLLNHKKTTAS
+122 N
-133 HEAQHETHEMHET
+133 HET

-161 PNGVASNAHQANL
+161 PNGVTSNAHQTNL
-174 TNKNPLTPTNHANN
+174 TNKNPLTPTNRANN

-201 EPKTLKDIHALSQK
+201 EPKTLKDIQTLSQK
-215 HDLNASNIQVGTP
+215 HDLNASNIQAATTP
-228 LEKKETPLNASD
+228 ENKTPLNASD
-240 QLALKTTQT
+240 QFALKTTQT
-249 SINHT
+249 PTNHT
-254 LAKNDSK
+254 LAKNDAK

-273 EKKESHNKERTTP
+273 EKKDPHNKERTTP
-286 PSNEKK
+286 PNNEKK
-292 TPPLREALQMNAI
+292 TPSLKEALQMNAI

-317 KTPTKTQTTAAT
+317 KTQTKTQTTAPSIA

-342 LMPLIGANPPNDNAP
+342 LMPLIGANPPNDNPP
-357 TPLEKEEKAK
+357 TLLEKEETTK
-367 EVSENKE
+367 EASDNKE
-374 KTKESN
+374 KTKEAN
-380 NSAQSAQNAQASDK
+380 NSAQNAQNAQASDK
-394 TSENKSAAPKE
+394 TSENKSVTPKE

-420 YKPPMSRIS
+420 YKPPMSKIS

-442 TIQKVGKNL
+442 IIQKVGKNL

-494 EQPKEP
+494 EQPKEQ
-500 LREPFKEQESTPL
+500 LGELFKEQELTPL

-525 DNENKETSMQITLYA
+525 DNENQETSMQITLYA

>member
-1 MPSFVN
+1 MPSPIN

-14 ALNSGTKNEVKD
+14 ALNSGAKNEG
-26 TKNAPKSASKDFN
+26 TKNAPKSTSKDFS

-55 NPNALK
+55 NPSALK
-61 ATPKDAKED
+61 ATPKNSKEGAKEN

-103 KKTTASHEAQHETH
+103 KKTTASHEAQHEMH
-117 EPTLK
+117 E
-122 DLLNHKKTTAS
+122 N
-133 HEAQHETHEMHET
+133 HET

-188 AIKNPTAPTHNAK
+188 ANKNPTAPTHNAK

-215 HDLNASNIQVGTP
+215 HDLNASNIQATTP

-240 QLALKTTQT
+240 QFALKTTQT

-254 LAKNDSK
+254 LAKNDAK

-273 EKKESHNKERTTP
+273 EKKESHNKERTTLP
-286 PSNEKK
+286 YNEKK

-317 KTPTKTQTTAAT
+317 KTPTKTQTTAQATT

-374 KTKESN
+374 KTKEST
-380 NSAQSAQNAQASDK
+380 NSAQNAQNAQASDK
-394 TSENKSAAPKE
+394 ASENKSAAPKE

-500 LREPFKEQESTPL
+500 LREPFKEQELTPL

-525 DNENKETSMQITLYA
+525 DHENQETSMQITLYA

>member
-1 MPSFVN
+1 MPSPIN
-7 PIHTNAN
+7 PIHTNASAN
-14 ALNSGTKNEVKD
+14 ASALNSGAKNEVKD
-26 TKNAPKSASKDFN
+26 TKNAPKSASKDFS

-61 ATPKDAKED
+61 ATPKDAKEN

-76 TPTPHHQHAQNLA
+76 TPTLQPQHAQNLT

-103 KKTTASHEAQHETH
+103 QKTTASHEAQHEI
-117 EPTLK
+117 
-122 DLLNHKKTTAS
+122 HKN
-133 HEAQHETHEMHET
+133 HET

-161 PNGVASNAHQANL
+161 PNGVISNAHQANL

-188 AIKNPTAPTHNAK
+188 SIKNPTAPTHNAK
-201 EPKTLKDIHALSQK
+201 EPKTLKDIQTLSQK
-215 HDLNASNIQVGTP
+215 HDLNASNIQVVAP
-228 LEKKETPLNASD
+228 LEKKETPLKASD
-240 QLALKTTQT
+240 QFALKTTQT

-254 LAKNDSK
+254 LAKNDAK
-261 NTANLSSVLQSL
+261 NAANLSSVLQSL
-273 EKKESHNKERTTP
+273 EKKESHNKEHATP
-286 PSNEKK
+286 PNNEKK
-292 TPPLREALQMNAI
+292 TPPLREALPMNAI

-317 KTPTKTQTTAAT
+317 KTPIHAKTQTTAPSTT
-329 PENAPKI
+329 PKNPPKI
-336 PLKTPP
+336 PLKTLP

-357 TPLEKEEKAK
+357 TPLEKEEKTK

-374 KTKESN
+374 KTKEST

-394 TSENKSAAPKE
+394 ASENKSVTPKE

-494 EQPKEP
+494 EQEKEQ

>member
-1 MPSFVN
+1 MPSPIN

-14 ALNSGTKNEVKD
+14 ASTLNSGAKNGVKD
-26 TKNAPKSASKDFN
+26 TKNAPKSASKDFS

-61 ATPKDAKED
+61 ATPKDAKEN

-76 TPTPHHQHAQNLA
+76 TPTSHHQHAQNLA

-103 KKTTASHEAQHETH
+103 KKTTASHEAQHEI
-117 EPTLK
+117 
-122 DLLNHKKTTAS
+122 HKN
-133 HEAQHETHEMHET
+133 HET

-161 PNGVASNAHQANL
+161 PNGVVSNAHQANL
-174 TNKNPLTPTNHANN
+174 TNKNPLTPTNHA
-188 AIKNPTAPTHNAK
+188 IKNPTAPTHNAK
-201 EPKTLKDIHALSQK
+201 DPKTLKDIQTLSQK
-215 HDLNASNIQVGTP
+215 HDLNASNIQATAP

-254 LAKNDSK
+254 LAKNDTK

-273 EKKESHNKERTTP
+273 EKKESQNKERTTP

-305 KRDKTLSKKKPE
+305 KRDKTLSKKKSE
-317 KTPTKTQTTAAT
+317 KTPTKTQTTAQAAT

-342 LMPLIGANPPNDNAP
+342 LMPLIGANPPNNNAP

-367 EVSENKE
+367 EASDNKE
-374 KTKESN
+374 KTKEST
-380 NSAQSAQNAQASDK
+380 NSAQSVQNAQASDK

-442 TIQKVGKNL
+442 VIQKVGKNL

-494 EQPKEP
+494 EQPKEQ
-500 LREPFKEQESTPL
+500 LRESFKEQESTPL

>member
-1 MPSFVN
+1 MPSPIN

-14 ALNSGTKNEVKD
+14 ANASTLINSGAKNEVKD
-26 TKNAPKSASKDFN
+26 TKNAPKSASKDFS

-55 NPNALK
+55 NSSALK
-61 ATPKDAKED
+61 ATPKDTKEN

-103 KKTTASHEAQHETH
+103 KKTTASHEAQHEI
-117 EPTLK
+117 
-122 DLLNHKKTTAS
+122 HKN
-133 HEAQHETHEMHET
+133 HET

-161 PNGVASNAHQANL
+161 PNEVASGAHQASL
-174 TNKNPLTPTNHANN
+174 TNKNPLTPTNHA
-188 AIKNPTAPTHNAK
+188 IKNPTAPTHNAK
-201 EPKTLKDIHALSQK
+201 DPKTLKDIQTLSQK

-254 LAKNDSK
+254 LAKNDTK

-273 EKKESHNKERTTP
+273 EKKEPHNKEHTTP

-292 TPPLREALQMNAI
+292 TPPLRETLQMNAI

-317 KTPTKTQTTAAT
+317 KTPTKTQTTAQVAT
-329 PENAPKI
+329 PKNPPKI
-336 PLKTPP
+336 SLKTPS
-342 LMPLIGANPPNDNAP
+342 LMPLIGANLPNDNAP
-357 TPLEKEEKAK
+357 TPLEKEEKTK
-367 EVSENKE
+367 EISENKE
-374 KTKESN
+374 KTKEST
-380 NSAQSAQNAQASDK
+380 NSAQSAQNTQASDK
-394 TSENKSAAPKE
+394 TSENKSTAPKE

-494 EQPKEP
+494 EQEKEP
-500 LREPFKEQESTPL
+500 FKEPFKEQESTPL

>member
-1 MPSFVN
+1 MPSPVN

-14 ALNSGTKNEVKD
+14 ALNSGAKNEVKD
-26 TKNAPKSASKDFN
+26 TKNAPKSASKDFS

-55 NPNALK
+55 DPNASK
-61 ATPKDAKED
+61 VTPKDAKT
-70 AKELEK
+70 LEK
-76 TPTPHHQHAQNLA
+76 TPTLPHQHSQNLA

-97 KDLLNH
+97 KDWLNH
-103 KKTTASHEAQHETH
+103 QKTTASHEAQHETH
-117 EPTLK
+117 
-122 DLLNHKKTTAS
+122 DI
-133 HEAQHETHEMHET
+133 HET

-161 PNGVASNAHQANL
+161 PNGVTSNAHQTNL
-174 TNKNPLTPTNHANN
+174 TNKNPITHTNH
-188 AIKNPTAPTHNAK
+188 AIKNPTAPTDTKK
-201 EPKTLKDIHALSQK
+201 EPKTLKDIQTLSQK
-215 HDLNASNIQVGTP
+215 HDLNASNIQAATTP
-228 LEKKETPLNASD
+228 ENKTPLNASD
-240 QLALKTTQT
+240 HLALKTTQT
-249 SINHT
+249 PINHT
-254 LAKNDSK
+254 LAKNDAK

-273 EKKESHNKERTTP
+273 EKKDPLSKDHATP
-286 PSNEKK
+286 PNNEKK
-292 TPPLREALQMNAI
+292 TPPLKEALQMNAI
-305 KRDKTLSKKKPE
+305 KRDKTLSKKKSE
-317 KTPTKTQTTAAT
+317 KTQTKTQTTAPT

-357 TPLEKEEKAK
+357 TLLEKEETTK
-367 EVSENKE
+367 EASDNKE
-374 KTKESN
+374 KTKETS

-394 TSENKSAAPKE
+394 TSENKSIAPKE

-442 TIQKVGKNL
+442 IIQKVGKNL

-494 EQPKEP
+494 EQPKEQ
-500 LREPFKEQESTPL
+500 LREPFKEQELTPL

-525 DNENKETSMQITLYA
+525 DHENKETSMQITLYA

>member
-1 MPSFVN
+1 MPSPVN

-14 ALNSGTKNEVKD
+14 ALNSGAKNEVKD
-26 TKNAPKSASKDFN
+26 TKNAPKSASKDFS

-55 NPNALK
+55 SPNHNALK
-61 ATPKDAKED
+61 ATPKDAK
-70 AKELEK
+70 ALEK
-76 TPTPHHQHAQNLA
+76 TPTPPHQHAQNPA

-97 KDLLNH
+97 KDWLNH
-103 KKTTASHEAQHETH
+103 QKTTAEHETQHETH
-117 EPTLK
+117 EI
-122 DLLNHKKTTAS
+122 
-133 HEAQHETHEMHET
+133 HET

-161 PNGVASNAHQANL
+161 PNEVASNAHQTNL
-174 TNKNPLTPTNHANN
+174 PNKNLITPTNHANHAN
-188 AIKNPTAPTHNAK
+188 KTPTTPTHNAK
-201 EPKTLKDIHALSQK
+201 DPKTLKDIQTLSQK
-215 HDLNASNIQVGTP
+215 HDLNASNIQAATTP
-228 LEKKETPLNASD
+228 ENKTPLNASD
-240 QLALKTTQT
+240 QIALKTTRT
-249 SINHT
+249 PTNHT
-254 LAKNDSK
+254 LAKNDAK

-273 EKKESHNKERTTP
+273 EKKEAQNKEHTNP
-286 PSNEKK
+286 QNSEKK
-292 TPPLREALQMNAI
+292 TPPLKEALEMNAI
-305 KRDKTLSKKKPE
+305 KRDKTLSKKKSE
-317 KTPTKTQTTAAT
+317 KTPTKAQTTAPSAT

-357 TPLEKEEKAK
+357 TPLEKEETTK

-374 KTKESN
+374 KTKESS
-380 NSAQSAQNAQASDK
+380 NSTQNAQNTQASDK
-394 TSENKSAAPKE
+394 TSDNKSIAPKE

-442 TIQKVGKNL
+442 IIQKVGKNL

-477 ALGFEG
+477 ALGFDG

-494 EQPKEP
+494 EQPKEQ
-500 LREPFKEQESTPL
+500 LRELFKEQELTPL

-525 DNENKETSMQITLYA
+525 DHENQETSMQITLYA

>member
-1 MPSFVN
+1 MPSPVN

-14 ALNSGTKNEVKD
+14 ANASALIKNSGAKNEVKD
-26 TKNAPKSASKDFN
+26 TKNAPKNASKDFS

-55 NPNALK
+55 NPSALK
-61 ATPKDAKED
+61 ATPKDAKQN

-103 KKTTASHEAQHETH
+103 KKTTASHEAQHEI
-117 EPTLK
+117 
-122 DLLNHKKTTAS
+122 HKN
-133 HEAQHETHEMHET
+133 HET

-174 TNKNPLTPTNHANN
+174 TNKNPLTPTNHA
-188 AIKNPTAPTHNAK
+188 IKNPTAPTHNAK
-201 EPKTLKDIHALSQK
+201 DPKTLKDIQTLSQK
-215 HDLNASNIQVGTP
+215 HDLNASNIQATTP

-249 SINHT
+249 PINHT
-254 LAKNDSK
+254 LAKNDAK

-273 EKKESHNKERTTP
+273 EKKESQNKEHATP

-317 KTPTKTQTTAAT
+317 KTPIHAKTQTTAQAAT
-329 PENAPKI
+329 LENAPKI
-336 PLKTPP
+336 PLKTPS

-374 KTKESN
+374 KAKEST

-442 TIQKVGKNL
+442 VIQKVGKNL

-494 EQPKEP
+494 EQPKEQ
-500 LREPFKEQESTPL
+500 LGESFKEQESTPL

>member
-1 MPSFVN
+1 MPSPIN
-7 PIHTNAN
+7 PIHTNAS
-14 ALNSGTKNEVKD
+14 ALNSGAKNEVKD
-26 TKNAPKSASKDFN
+26 AKNAPKSASKDFS

-61 ATPKDAKED
+61 ATLKDAKED
-70 AKELEK
+70 AKAFEK
-76 TPTPHHQHAQNLA
+76 TPTLNHQHAQNPA

-97 KDLLNH
+97 KDWLNH
-103 KKTTASHEAQHETH
+103 QKTHPTAPHETQHETH
-117 EPTLK
+117 E
-122 DLLNHKKTTAS
+122 
-133 HEAQHETHEMHET
+133 HET
-146 NPKTPNET
+146 NPKTPNKT

-161 PNGVASNAHQANL
+161 PNEVTSNAHQTNL

-188 AIKNPTAPTHNAK
+188 AIKNPTTPTHNAK
-201 EPKTLKDIHALSQK
+201 EPKTLKDIQTLSQK
-215 HDLNASNIQVGTP
+215 HDLNASNIQAATTP
-228 LEKKETPLNASD
+228 ENKTPLNASD
-240 QLALKTTQT
+240 HLALKTTQT
-249 SINHT
+249 PTNHT
-254 LAKNDSK
+254 LAKNDAK

-273 EKKESHNKERTTP
+273 EKKEPHNKEHANP
-286 PSNEKK
+286 QNNEKK
-292 TPPLREALQMNAI
+292 TPPLKEALQMNAI
-305 KRDKTLSKKKPE
+305 KRDKTLSKKKSE
-317 KTPTKTQTTAAT
+317 KTPIHAKTQTTAPSAT
-329 PENAPKI
+329 PENALKI

-342 LMPLIGANPPNDNAP
+342 LMPLIGANPPNDNIP
-357 TPLEKEEKAK
+357 TPLEKEETTKEISDNKEKAK
-367 EVSENKE
+367 ETNS
-374 KTKESN
+374 
-380 NSAQSAQNAQASDK
+380 SAQSVQNTQASDK
-394 TSENKSAAPKE
+394 TSENKSIAPKE

-442 TIQKVGKNL
+442 IIQKVGKNL

-494 EQPKEP
+494 EQPKEQ
-500 LREPFKEQESTPL
+500 LRELFKEQESSPL

-525 DNENKETSMQITLYA
+525 DHENQETSMQITLYA

>member
-1 MPSFVN
+1 MPSPVN

-14 ALNSGTKNEVKD
+14 ALNSGAKNED
-26 TKNAPKSASKDFN
+26 AKNAPKSASKDFS

-55 NPNALK
+55 NPNTLK

-70 AKELEK
+70 AKKLEK
-76 TPTPHHQHAQNLA
+76 TPTLPHQHAQNPI

-97 KDLLNH
+97 KDWLNH
-103 KKTTASHEAQHETH
+103 QKTTAPHKAQHETH
-117 EPTLK
+117 ET
-122 DLLNHKKTTAS
+122 N
-133 HEAQHETHEMHET
+133 EA

-154 LNKNEKK
+154 LSKNEKK
-161 PNGVASNAHQANL
+161 PNEALSNAHQTNL
-174 TNKNPLTPTNHANN
+174 PNKNPITPTNHVNN
-188 AIKNPTAPTHNAK
+188 AIKTPTTPTHNAK
-201 EPKTLKDIHALSQK
+201 EPKTLKDIQTLSQK
-215 HDLNASNIQVGTP
+215 HDLNASNIQAATTP
-228 LEKKETPLNASD
+228 ENKNPLNASD
-240 QLALKTTQT
+240 HLALKTTQT
-249 SINHT
+249 PTNHT
-254 LAKNDSK
+254 LAKNDAK

-273 EKKESHNKERTTP
+273 EKKEPHNKERANP
-286 PSNEKK
+286 QNSEKK
-292 TPPLREALQMNAI
+292 TPPLKEALQMNAI
-305 KRDKTLSKKKPE
+305 KRDKTLSKKKSE
-317 KTPTKTQTTAAT
+317 KTPTKTQTTAPSAT

-342 LMPLIGANPPNDNAP
+342 LMPLIGANPPPNDNIP
-357 TPLEKEEKAK
+357 TPLEKEETTKEISDNKEKAK
-367 EVSENKE
+367 E
-374 KTKESN
+374 TN
-380 NSAQSAQNAQASDK
+380 NSTQSAQNAQASDK
-394 TSENKSAAPKE
+394 TSDNKSIAPKE

-420 YKPPMSRIS
+420 YKPPMSKIS

-494 EQPKEP
+494 EQPKEQ

-525 DNENKETSMQITLYA
+525 DNEHKETSMQITLYA

>member
-1 MPSFVN
+1 MPSPIN
-7 PIHTNAN
+7 PIHTSTN
-14 ALNSGTKNEVKD
+14 ALNSGAKNED
-26 TKNAPKSASKDFN
+26 TKNAPKSASKDFS

-55 NPNALK
+55 NPSALK
-61 ATPKDAKED
+61 ATPKDAKEGAKED

-103 KKTTASHEAQHETH
+103 KKTTASHEAQHEIH
-117 EPTLK
+117 E
-122 DLLNHKKTTAS
+122 N
-133 HEAQHETHEMHET
+133 HET

-154 LNKNEKK
+154 SNKNEKK

-174 TNKNPLTPTNHANN
+174 TNKDPLTPTNN
-188 AIKNPTAPTHNAK
+188 AIKNPAAPTHNAK
-201 EPKTLKDIHALSQK
+201 EPKTLKDIQTLSQK

-228 LEKKETPLNASD
+228 LEKKETPLKASD
-240 QLALKTTQT
+240 QLALKTTQAP
-249 SINHT
+249 INHT
-254 LAKNDSK
+254 LAKNDAK

-273 EKKESHNKERTTP
+273 EKKEPHNKERTTP
-286 PSNEKK
+286 PNNEKK
-292 TPPLREALQMNAI
+292 TPPLREALPMNAI

-317 KTPTKTQTTAAT
+317 KTPTKTQTTAPSTT

-342 LMPLIGANPPNDNAP
+342 LMPLIGANPPNNNDP

-374 KTKESN
+374 KTKEST
-380 NSAQSAQNAQASDK
+380 NSAQSAQNTQASDK
-394 TSENKSAAPKE
+394 ASENKSVTPKE

-451 KVSVISHN
+451 KVSMISHN

-494 EQPKEP
+494 EQPKEQ
-500 LREPFKEQESTPL
+500 LKEPFKEQESTPL

>member
-1 MPSFVN
+1 MPSLVN

-14 ALNSGTKNEVKD
+14 ALNGGAKNEVKD
-26 TKNAPKSASKDFN
+26 TKNAPKSASKDFS

-61 ATPKDAKED
+61 AMPKDAKED
-70 AKELEK
+70 AKALEK
-76 TPTPHHQHAQNLA
+76 TPTLPHQHAQNPA

-97 KDLLNH
+97 KDWLNRP
-103 KKTTASHEAQHETH
+103 KTHPTAPHETQHETH
-117 EPTLK
+117 EA
-122 DLLNHKKTTAS
+122 N
-133 HEAQHETHEMHET
+133 ET

-161 PNGVASNAHQANL
+161 PNGVTSNAHQTNL

-201 EPKTLKDIHALSQK
+201 EPKTLKDIQTLSQK
-215 HDLNASNIQVGTP
+215 HDLNASNIQATTP

-249 SINHT
+249 PTNHT
-254 LAKNDSK
+254 LAKNDAK

-273 EKKESHNKERTTP
+273 EKKEPHNKEHATP
-286 PSNEKK
+286 QNNEKK
-292 TPPLREALQMNAI
+292 TPPLKEALQMNAI

-317 KTPTKTQTTAAT
+317 KTPTKAQTTAPSAT

-342 LMPLIGANPPNDNAP
+342 LMPLIGANPPPNDNPP
-357 TPLEKEEKAK
+357 TPLEKEEKTQ
-367 EVSENKE
+367 EISENKE
-374 KTKESN
+374 KAKESS
-380 NSAQSAQNAQASDK
+380 NSAQSAQNTQASDK
-394 TSENKSAAPKE
+394 TSENKSTAPKE

-420 YKPPMSRIS
+420 YKPPMSKIS

-442 TIQKVGKNL
+442 IIQKVGKNL

-494 EQPKEP
+494 EQPKEQ
-500 LREPFKEQESTPL
+500 LREPFKEQESSPL

-525 DNENKETSMQITLYA
+525 DHENQETSMQITLYA